1 MFFLKKLISPFFFPL
16 SLVIILLLI
25 GTFVERGRRKILL
38 VGIVLL
44 YLFSFGPFS
53 YLMLRPIES
62 RYAPVSESTLRR
74 DVRWIVVLGGGMRG
88 GMNHAP
94 EDCLKED
101 SLKRV
106 TEGVRLARLLPGAR
120 LILCGGSYYNEDP
133 PEAFAMNRVAL
144 NQGLPRERVVL
155 ESTSWDT
162 RDQAL
167 FVRDRLGRT
176 PFYLV
181 TSASHMVRAMGMCQR
196 LGSQPIAAP
205 TDFRAVRA
213 RPHITIL
220 CPRAEALADTENAF
234 YEYLG
239 LLWGLL
245 RGYV

>member
-1 MFFLKKLISPFFFPL
+1 MFLLKKLISPFFFPL
-16 SLVIILLLI
+16 SLVIALLLI

-38 VGIVLL
+38 VGIALL
-44 YLFSFGPFS
+44 YLFSFGPSS
-53 YLMLRPIES
+53 YLMLRPLES
-62 RYAPVSESTLRR
+62 RYSPVSESTLHR
-74 DVRWIVVLGGGMRG
+74 DVRWIVVLGGGMRD
-88 GMNHAP
+88 GMIHTP
-94 EDCLKED
+94 EDRLEED
-101 SLKRV
+101 SLRRV

-120 LILCGGSYYNEDP
+120 LVLCGGNYYKDGP
-133 PEAFAMNRVAL
+133 SLASAMNQVVL

-155 ESTSWDT
+155 ESASWDT

-181 TSASHMVRAMGMCQR
+181 TSASHMKRAMGMCQR

-205 TDFRAVRA
+205 TDFHALRVRPLIA
-213 RPHITIL
+213 AL
-220 CPRAEALADTENAF
+220 YPRAEALADTENAF

-239 LLWGLL
+239 LLWGML